1 MLSYQRFDFW
11 YMTYKKDTCHLTD
24 ALDNVFSLILWF
36 VLPSGLLLQL
46 SNQTV
51 SRSLLHSLIQTLNLL
66 NETLRLRFETVYQ
79 FYYLHH
85 TSRILRPVTHLL
97 DARPDKL
104 VM

>member
-1 MLSYQRFDFW
+1 PCHINVSILC
-11 YMTYKKDTCHLTD
+11 MTIKRHLPLLTD
-24 ALDNVFSLILWF
+24 AWFDVFSLILWF

-51 SRSLLHSLIQTLNLL
+51 SRYRFRFLVQTLNLL
-66 NETLRLRFETVYQ
+66 NEILRLHFGTVYQ

-85 TSRILRPVTHLL
+85 TSRILHPVTHLL